1 VIVAVAGALVPRS
14 HAALRERFSVLYES
28 ENHYGRL
35 RVIDDHRMSIR
46 WLMADSSLIS
56 AVRPNDPRPVFD
68 YLNLAEALLGF
79 APSAK
84 DALVIGLGAGH
95 VPRVLEGYGLN
106 VDSIEINPE
115 VVRAA
120 REYFQFAPKGRVVI
134 GDARYELRRLEG
146 NYDLMVRDC
155 FSGGTVP
162 AHVLSLE
169 MMKEIRA
176 HLRKGGLLITSFF
189 GDSSG
194 ENARATKTIS
204 KTLRSIFP
212 NVRVF
217 SPRPG
222 TQPIDLAFVA
232 SDLPIAFD
240 PGFPSRCRGPE
251 AVSYAE
257 RIEKLEVELGDGD
270 PEIATDDKNPLEL
283 WQARR
288 ADLYRD
294 FLVEKLGVDAFL

>member
-1 VIVAVAGALVPRS
+1 
-14 HAALRERFSVLYES
+14 
-28 ENHYGRL
+28 
-35 RVIDDHRMSIR
+35 
-46 WLMADSSLIS
+46 
-56 AVRPNDPRPVFD
+56 
-68 YLNLAEALLGF
+68 
-79 APSAK
+79 
-84 DALVIGLGAGH
+84 
-95 VPRVLEGYGLN
+95 VLEGYGLN
-106 VDSIEINPE
+106 VDSIDINPE

-134 GDARYELRRLEG
+134 GDARYELGRLEG
-146 NYDLMVRDC
+146 SYDLIVHDC

-194 ENARATKTIS
+194 ENARATKTILR
-204 KTLRSIFP
+204 TLRSIFP

-222 TQPIDLAFVA
+222 AQPIDIAFVA

-240 PGFPSRCRGPE
+240 PGFPSRCRSPP

-270 PEIATDDKNPLEL
+270 AEIATDDKNVL
-283 WQARR
+283 
-288 ADLYRD
+288 D
-294 FLVEKLGVDAFL
+294 